1 MYLKETSYFTVKI
14 NAVKVNNMYRIEGN
28 FRGLLFR
35 WQADLHDIFPHESV
49 GVVYQNACNE
59 CRQ

>member
-28 FRGLLFR
+28 FRVLLFR
-35 WQADLHDIFPHESV
+35 WQADLHDISPRKRRRGLPERM
-49 GVVYQNACNE
+49 Q
-59 CRQ
+59 